1 MLFFSGYFAS
11 AQVTFIIESLPRA
24 TQGTDTIFICGSFNN
39 WVPNDP
45 ALALRK
51 QLNGQLAVTVDAAP
65 GKYEYKFTRG
75 SWTKVE
81 TNAGNRYT
89 DNRTIIFNGSQ
100 TVFVRIDNWLDMG
113 GARPLNYMIFY
124 FFACAF
130 QGIALCLLVYRI
142 QKKDPVKFIS
152 FLVINAVFTGLLILL
167 VLLEIANQIWQGY
180 CTFIVHISLFCWGP
194 LVLYFVHSFT
204 TGRAPSKLY
213 WYFVPAGIAFLFVVI
228 RLLNIHTFDFM
239 SEVMW
244 PPLTWANTFFI
255 GTSFIINLALYL
267 KMLRQFP
274 FLKFTTRTERD
285 PKSNLLYYFY
295 WISFAAFLLIPVN
308 VWLIIDGLDY
318 PFIEDFHGTALVL
331 SALIFIETY
340 FLWRYPEIIKEER
353 TPALPVENSH
363 DLVEK
368 LNSIMLTLKPYK
380 KADLTISDLAD
391 ILDTR
396 PHVLSRIINDSYQKN
411 FRDFVNTYRIEEF
424 ITLADTK
431 EFKHYTFL
439 ALAQEVG
446 FNSKSTFNLAFKK
459 LTNQSPR
466 DYFKSRE

>member
-1 MLFFSGYFAS
+1 
-11 AQVTFIIESLPRA
+11 
-24 TQGTDTIFICGSFNN
+24 
-39 WVPNDP
+39 
-45 ALALRK
+45 
-51 QLNGQLAVTVDAAP
+51 
-65 GKYEYKFTRG
+65 
-75 SWTKVE
+75 
-81 TNAGNRYT
+81 
-89 DNRTIIFNGSQ
+89 
-100 TVFVRIDNWLDMG
+100 
-113 GARPLNYMIFY
+113 
-124 FFACAF
+124 
-130 QGIALCLLVYRI
+130 
-142 QKKDPVKFIS
+142 
-152 FLVINAVFTGLLILL
+152 
-167 VLLEIANQIWQGY
+167 
-180 CTFIVHISLFCWGP
+180 
-194 LVLYFVHSFT
+194 
-204 TGRAPSKLY
+204 
-213 WYFVPAGIAFLFVVI
+213 
-228 RLLNIHTFDFM
+228 M